1 MNQMDKHLK
10 VLLKG
15 LTVGGGGGVFW
26 GRGGGGG
33 GALGGGGG
41 GGGGEE
47 KSQGTVHSQ
56 SVKMCNACT
65 WLRVG

>member
-10 VLLKG
+10 ALLKG
-15 LTVGGGGGVFW
+15 LTVGGGGLYGERVGVE
-26 GRGGGGG
+26 
-33 GALGGGGG
+33 
-41 GGGGEE
+41 GGEE

>member
-10 VLLKG
+10 ALLKG
-15 LTVGGGGGVFW
+15 LTVGGGDSKVRGWVW
-26 GRGGGGG
+26 RGGK
-33 GALGGGGG
+33 
-41 GGGGEE
+41 

>member
-15 LTVGGGGGVFW
+15 LTVGGGGG
-26 GRGGGGG
+26 
-33 GALGGGGG
+33 ALWGGGG

-56 SVKMCNACT
+56 TVKMCNACT

>member
-10 VLLKG
+10 ALLKG
-15 LTVGGGGGVFW
+15 LTVGGGDSKV
-26 GRGGGGG
+26 RGWVWR
-33 GALGGGGG
+33 
-41 GGGGEE
+41 GEE

>member
-10 VLLKG
+10 ALLKG
-15 LTVGGGGGVFW
+15 LTVGGGGGSKVRGW
-26 GRGGGGG
+26 VWRGGG
-33 GALGGGGG
+33 
-41 GGGGEE
+41 E

>member
-1 MNQMDKHLK
+1 ME
-10 VLLKG
+10 
-15 LTVGGGGGVFW
+15 GGGD
-26 GRGGGGG
+26 
-33 GALGGGGG
+33 
-41 GGGGEE
+41 

>member
-10 VLLKG
+10 ALLKG
-15 LTVGGGGGVFW
+15 LTVGGGGALW
-26 GRGGGGG
+26 GEGGC
-33 GALGGGGG
+33 
-41 GGGGEE
+41 GGGEE